1 MPDAIEPAMGRSG
14 QSGRERPKGPASP
27 APDGPA
33 RVVKPGD
40 WGAVAE
46 PGLKGFAMASFSVP
60 GRVQPK
66 PDPAEVR
73 LAGLQRELA
82 RAEAAH
88 REALRK
94 AAAEAEEK
102 ARAAYARGREEGL
115 AEGEKAAAAKYDR
128 NLQDLR
134 KGIRGVLEA
143 LSREKAALF
152 LGFEGEAVALAGS
165 AIRRVFEGIAES
177 HAEAVLPLLRKAV
190 AALGDVSGLTVRVN
204 PADFEAVDGGRSF
217 WLPLESALKDIRI
230 AHDARIPKGGC
241 LVESDSTSVEMRAA
255 DLAERIGEE
264 LARVFDAKSSAL
276 RIGDPGAEAEAPADG
291 PEPVSATD
299 GAPAPDGPD
308 GLDGLVDE
316 DGTDDE
322 GTREPPGGTQP

>member
-1 MPDAIEPAMGRSG
+1 MPDAIQPGKGRSG
-14 QSGRERPKGPASP
+14 VRGREQP

-66 PDPAEVR
+66 PDPAETR
-73 LAGLQRELA
+73 LAELQRKLA
-82 RAEAAH
+82 RAEASH
-88 REALRK
+88 KEALRK
-94 AAAEAEEK
+94 AAAEAEEQ
-102 ARAAYARGREEGL
+102 ARAAHAKGREEGR
-115 AEGEKAAAAKYDR
+115 AEGETAAAAKYDR

-165 AIRRVFEGIAES
+165 AIRRVFEGIADA

-190 AALGDVSGLTVRVN
+190 AALGDASGITVRIN
-204 PADFEAVDGGRSF
+204 PSDFEAVDGSRSF

-230 AHDARIPKGGC
+230 AYDARIPKGGC

-276 RIGDPGAEAEAPADG
+276 RA
-291 PEPVSATD
+291 
-299 GAPAPDGPD
+299 GAPETGPDGPAAGTATEGPAGPD
-308 GLDGLVDE
+308 GIGGMVDE
-316 DGTDDE
+316 DEAEGARGTA
-322 GTREPPGGTQP
+322 GGSRP

>member
-1 MPDAIEPAMGRSG
+1 MPNAIEPGKGRPG
-14 QSGRERPKGPASP
+14 LRGREQP

-66 PDPAEVR
+66 PDPAEAR
-73 LAGLQRELA
+73 LAELQRKLVQ
-82 RAEAAH
+82 AESAH
-88 REALRK
+88 KEALRK

-102 ARAAYARGREEGL
+102 ARAAHAKGREEGR
-115 AEGEKAAAAKYDR
+115 AEGEAAAAAKYDR

-165 AIRRVFEGIAES
+165 AIRRVFEGVAES

-190 AALGDVSGLTVRVN
+190 AALGDASGITVRIN
-204 PADFEAVDGGRSF
+204 PADFEVIEGGRSF

-276 RIGDPGAEAEAPADG
+276 RAQGSAPGAEASIEGATPDAAEG
-291 PEPVSATD
+291 GTAATD
-299 GAPAPDGPD
+299 GPG
-308 GLDGLVDE
+308 GMVDE
-316 DGTDDE
+316 DEPE
-322 GTREPPGGTQP
+322 GDGTQGASGGPRT